1 MIQAKRK
8 PPKGV
13 TLTELMI
20 AVVVL
25 SVGALGLLGSF
36 GGIARSVQSAKAKT
50 LATNLCQEKT
60 QILKQKNYY
69 RVLVTTAP
77 AYNTDFG
84 DPIPFDPSTGYFP
97 PETIIEGGITFTR
110 LTFVEVAQEVSPNI
124 VTLAPTSSDTGL
136 KLITVTTLWGT
147 GDHARKIAVQSLLSN
162 PDATV
167 QNSTLT
173 GFVQRAGPIAI
184 PNATVSVSENSGWVD
199 TTDGAGLYRINL
211 FPGSY
216 NILVEAAGYFPQLVA
231 VTIPANATVNQNVTL
246 SPMTTQAVQGYAWI
260 RDHLVISQVVASS
273 ESAAA
278 PGFYQEYVEVFNPT
292 TGTVQ
297 MKGRFG
303 LKFQRRVAQDAM
315 PRVIDIDY
323 DYKTPVSTNIAPGGY
338 YLFANTSPV
347 TVGGVSLQADAI
359 WAVGAGS
366 NTVFPYFHTAG
377 PYGEDNNIIPINT
390 DGGGEGAGGVQLYD
404 IVTGNAHDTFGW
416 KGFGGQFPG
425 LYETIPLDQMT
436 GFQAGEQFTREVSTA
451 GYDHATL
458 GMIADLYGRAYDHGW
473 NLDNLLTNSEVG
485 TILPPHNSASAVRMT
500 VTGTPAIGAVVTCND
515 GLSGPV
521 TVPDSGWFWNGTD
534 NRFYKNPGFSLPSI
548 ATGTWSVYFSSTT
561 AFADSFVE
569 VSSVVIVGGAPLEI
583 PHATTVPAW
592 EVPGRYSVFVTSSS
606 EEGFVL
612 GTLRNVFG
620 GGISPAITVTNNLA
634 SVLANTASPYRF
646 FLRTVPGTYNVTA
659 NPGNAN
665 ASYVSAVQTGVAVN
679 AGQVTSGVDFVLSQA
694 GSLRGFVSRDGTNAL
709 PGIAMT
715 ATNAAGLVETTVVTG
730 NDGRFTMTNI
740 STGAYVIEAALG
752 SGEASVPLSVSTTVT
767 VGTSLFVGSFT
778 VVGAAGYV
786 TGNVTQSG
794 SPIKTGVMVVVSTAV
809 VAAPPALSSASM
821 TGIPYY
827 IGASYE
833 DGSYSLEVKGSTST
847 TFRVYAFYPVQNAT
861 GTWSTLTA
869 SSASVQILPG
879 QTKTGVS
886 FAW

>member
-1 MIQAKRK
+1 MRK
-8 PPKGV
+8 TRRKLPIGV

-20 AVVVL
+20 AVAVI
-25 SVGALGLLGSF
+25 SVGALGLLGAF
-36 GGIARSVQSAKAKT
+36 GGIARSVQSSKAKT

-77 AYNTDFG
+77 DYNTDFPS
-84 DPIPFDPSTGYFP
+84 PIPYDPSTGYFP
-97 PETIIEGGITFTR
+97 PETIVEGGITFTR
-110 LTFVEVAQEVSPNI
+110 LTFVEVAQEVGTDI

-136 KLITVTTLWGT
+136 KLITVTALWTTGNEPKELHVRTLVT
-147 GDHARKIAVQSLLSN
+147 N

-167 QNSTLT
+167 QNSVLK

-184 PNATVSVSENSGWVD
+184 PNAAVSVSENSGWVD
-199 TTDGAGLYRINL
+199 TTDGTGLYTINL

-216 NILVEAAGYFPQLVA
+216 NILVEAPGYFPQLVA
-231 VTIPANATVNQNVTL
+231 VTVPANATVNQNITL
-246 SPMTTQAVQGYAWI
+246 APMTTQTVQGYAWI

-292 TGTVQ
+292 TSTVQ

-303 LKFQRRVAQDAM
+303 LKFQRRVAQDAL

-359 WAVGAGS
+359 WAVAAGS

-390 DGGGEGAGGVQLYD
+390 DGAGEGAGGFQLYD
-404 IVTGNAHDTFGW
+404 IVTGIAHDTFGW
-416 KGFGGQFPG
+416 KGFGGLWPG
-425 LYETIPLDQMT
+425 LYETVPMQQMT

-451 GYDHATL
+451 GYNHATL
-458 GMIADLYGRAYDHGW
+458 GMIADLYGRAYDHDW
-473 NLDNLLTNSEVG
+473 NLDNIMTNGEVG
-485 TILPPHNSASAVRMT
+485 AILPPHNSASAVRMT
-500 VTGTPAIGAVVTCND
+500 VTGTPAIGAVVSCND

-534 NRFYKNPGFSLPSI
+534 NRWYRNPGFTMPSI

-561 AFADSFVE
+561 ALADSFVE
-569 VSSVVIVGGAPLEI
+569 VSSVVIVGGAALNI
-583 PHATTVPAW
+583 PHATTNPAW

-612 GTLRNVFG
+612 GTVRNVFG
-620 GGISPAITVTNNLA
+620 TGIAPAITVTNNLA

-646 FLRTVPGTYNVTA
+646 FLRTV
-659 NPGNAN
+659 
-665 ASYVSAVQTGVAVN
+665 
-679 AGQVTSGVDFVLSQA
+679 
-694 GSLRGFVSRDGTNAL
+694 
-709 PGIAMT
+709 
-715 ATNAAGLVETTVVTG
+715 
-730 NDGRFTMTNI
+730 
-740 STGAYVIEAALG
+740 
-752 SGEASVPLSVSTTVT
+752 
-767 VGTSLFVGSFT
+767 
-778 VVGAAGYV
+778 
-786 TGNVTQSG
+786 
-794 SPIKTGVMVVVSTAV
+794 
-809 VAAPPALSSASM
+809 
-821 TGIPYY
+821 
-827 IGASYE
+827 
-833 DGSYSLEVKGSTST
+833 
-847 TFRVYAFYPVQNAT
+847 
-861 GTWSTLTA
+861 
-869 SSASVQILPG
+869 
-879 QTKTGVS
+879 
-886 FAW
+886 

>member
-1 MIQAKRK
+1 M
-8 PPKGV
+8 GV

-20 AVVVL
+20 AVVVI

-36 GGIARSVQSAKAKT
+36 GGIARSVQSAKSKT

-69 RVLVTTAP
+69 RVLTTTAP
-77 AYNTDFG
+77 AYLMDFSA
-84 DPIPFDPSTGYFP
+84 PIPYDPSTGYFP
-97 PETIIEGGITFTR
+97 PETILEGGIRFTR
-110 LTFVEVAQEVSPNI
+110 LTFVEIAQEVGSNI

-136 KLITVTTLWGT
+136 KLITVTTLWGQ
-147 GDHARKIAVQSLLSN
+147 GDDQRKVQVQSLLSN

-167 QNSTLT
+167 QNSVLR

-199 TTDGAGLYRINL
+199 TTDGTGLYTINL

-216 NILVEAAGYFPQLVA
+216 NILVEAPGYFPQLVA
-231 VTIPANATVNQNVTL
+231 VTVPANATVNQSVTL

-292 TGTVQ
+292 TSTVQ
-297 MKGRFG
+297 MKGRCG
-303 LKFQRRVAQDAM
+303 LKFQRRVAQDAL
-315 PRVIDIDY
+315 PLVIDINY

-359 WAVGAGS
+359 WAVAAGS
-366 NTVFPYFHTAG
+366 NTVFPYFHNPG

-390 DGGGEGAGGVQLYD
+390 DGAGEGAGGLQLYD
-404 IVTGNAHDTFGW
+404 TVTGIVHDTFGW
-416 KGFGGQFPG
+416 MGFGGLWPG
-425 LYETIPLDQMT
+425 LYETFPLQQMT

-451 GYDHATL
+451 GYNDATL
-458 GMIADLYGRAYDHGW
+458 GMIADLYGRAYDHDW
-473 NLDNLLTNSEVG
+473 NLDNILTNSEVG
-485 TILPPHNSASAVRMT
+485 GVLPPHNSASPVRMT
-500 VTGTPAIGAVVTCND
+500 VTGTPALGAVVSCND
-515 GLSGPV
+515 GLSGPS

-534 NRFYKNPGFSLPSI
+534 NRWYRNPGFTLPSI

-561 AFADSFVE
+561 AFSDSFVE
-569 VSSVVIVGGAPLEI
+569 ISSVVIAGGAALNI
-583 PHATTVPAW
+583 PHATTNPAW
-592 EVPGRYSVFVTSSS
+592 EVPGRYSVFITSSS

-612 GTLRNVFG
+612 GTVRNVFG
-620 GGISPAITVTNNLA
+620 AGIAPAISVTNNLA
-634 SVLANTASPYRF
+634 SVLANTVSPYRF
-646 FLRTVPGTYNVTA
+646 FLRTVPGTYNITA
-659 NPGNAN
+659 NVNNAN
-665 ASYVSAVQTGVAVN
+665 PNYVSDVQTGVTVN
-679 AGQVTSGVDFVLSQA
+679 AGQVTSGVNFILSQA

-715 ATNAAGLVETTVVTG
+715 ATNAAGLVETTAVTG
-730 NDGRFTMTNI
+730 NDGRFTMTNM

-752 SGEASVPLSVSTTVT
+752 SGEASAPLSVSTTVT

-786 TGNVTQSG
+786 TGSVTQSG

-809 VAAPPALSSASM
+809 VGAPPALSSASLV
-821 TGIPYY
+821 GIPYY

-833 DGSYSLEVKGSTST
+833 DGTYSLEVKGSTST
-847 TFRVYAFYPVQNAT
+847 NFRVYAFYPVQNAT

-879 QTKTGVS
+879 QTKTGVN

>member
-1 MIQAKRK
+1 
-8 PPKGV
+8 
-13 TLTELMI
+13 
-20 AVVVL
+20 
-25 SVGALGLLGSF
+25 
-36 GGIARSVQSAKAKT
+36 
-50 LATNLCQEKT
+50 
-60 QILKQKNYY
+60 
-69 RVLVTTAP
+69 
-77 AYNTDFG
+77 
-84 DPIPFDPSTGYFP
+84 
-97 PETIIEGGITFTR
+97 
-110 LTFVEVAQEVSPNI
+110 
-124 VTLAPTSSDTGL
+124 
-136 KLITVTTLWGT
+136 
-147 GDHARKIAVQSLLSN
+147 
-162 PDATV
+162 
-167 QNSTLT
+167 
-173 GFVQRAGPIAI
+173 
-184 PNATVSVSENSGWVD
+184 
-199 TTDGAGLYRINL
+199 
-211 FPGSY
+211 
-216 NILVEAAGYFPQLVA
+216 

-292 TGTVQ
+292 TSTVQ

-303 LKFQRRVAQDAM
+303 LKFQRRIAQDAM

-390 DGGGEGAGGVQLYD
+390 DGGGEGAGGLQLYD
-404 IVTGNAHDTFGW
+404 IGTGIAHDTFGW

-451 GYDHATL
+451 GFNHATL
-458 GMIADLYGRAYDHGW
+458 GMIADLYGRAYDHDW
-473 NLDNLLTNSEVG
+473 NLDNLLTNAEVG
-485 TILPPHNSASAVRMT
+485 AILPPHNSASAIRMT
-500 VTGTPAIGAVVTCND
+500 VTGTPGIGAVVSSND

-521 TVPDSGWFWNGTD
+521 TVPNSGWFWNGTD

-583 PHATTVPAW
+583 PHATTIPAW

-620 GGISPAITVTNNLA
+620 TGISPAITVTNNLA

-809 VAAPPALSSASM
+809 VAAPPALSSTSM

-861 GTWSTLTA
+861 GTWNTLTA

>member
-1 MIQAKRK
+1 MTKTKRRTAV
-8 PPKGV
+8 GV

-25 SVGALGLLGSF
+25 SLGALGLLGSF
-36 GGIARSVQSAKAKT
+36 AGIARSVQSSKAKT

-77 AYNTDFG
+77 AYNTDFA
-84 DPIPFDPSTGYFP
+84 DPIAFDPSSGYFP
-97 PETIIEGGITFTR
+97 PETIVEGGITFTR
-110 LTFVEVAQEVSPNI
+110 LTFVEVAQEIGSDI
-124 VTLAPTSSDTGL
+124 VALAPTSSDTGL
-136 KLITVTTLWGT
+136 KLITVTTFWGNPD
-147 GDHARKIAVQSLLSN
+147 GRRKVQVQSLLSN

-167 QNSTLT
+167 QSSILR
-173 GFVQRAGPIAI
+173 GFVQRAGPVAV

-199 TTDGAGLYRINL
+199 STDGTGLYTINL

-231 VTIPANATVNQNVTL
+231 VTIPANATVNQNITL
-246 SPMTTQAVQGYAWI
+246 SPMTTQSVQGYAWI

-292 TGTVQ
+292 TSTVQ

-359 WAVGAGS
+359 WETAAGS
-366 NTVFPYFHTAG
+366 NTVFPYFHAAG

-390 DGGGEGAGGVQLYD
+390 DGGGEGAGGLQLYD
-404 IVTGNAHDTFGW
+404 TVTGIAHDTFGW
-416 KGFGGQFPG
+416 KGFGGQYPG
-425 LYETIPLDQMT
+425 LYESIPMDQMT

-451 GYDHATL
+451 GYNHATL
-458 GMIADLYGRAYDHGW
+458 GLVADLYGRAYDHDW
-473 NLDNLLTNSEVG
+473 NLDNILTNTEVG
-485 TILPPHNSASAVRMT
+485 GVLPPHNSASATRTT
-500 VTGTPAIGAVVTCND
+500 VTGTPAIDAVVTCND

-534 NRFYKNPGFSLPSI
+534 NRWYRNPGFTMPSI
-548 ATGTWSVYFSSTT
+548 ATGTWSVYFSSRT
-561 AFADSFVE
+561 AYADSFVE
-569 VSSVVIVGGAPLEI
+569 VSSVVIVGGGPLNI
-583 PHATTVPAW
+583 PHATTNPAW
-592 EVPGRYSVFVTSSS
+592 AVPGRYSVFITSSS

-612 GTLRNVFG
+612 GTVRNVFG
-620 GGISPAITVTNNLA
+620 TGIAPAINVTNNLA

-646 FLRTVPGTYNVTA
+646 FLRTVPGIYNLTA
-659 NPGNAN
+659 NANNAN
-665 ASYVSAVQTGVAVN
+665 ANYVSAVQPGVTVN
-679 AGQVTSGVDFVLSQA
+679 AGQVTSGVDFILTQA

-730 NDGRFTMTNI
+730 NDGRFTMSNM
-740 STGAYVIEAALG
+740 STGTYVIEAALG
-752 SGEASVPLSVSTTVT
+752 SGEVSAPLSVSTTVT

-786 TGNVTQSG
+786 TGAVTQSG

-809 VAAPPALSSASM
+809 LAAPPALSSTTM

-833 DGSYSLEVKGSTST
+833 DGTYSLEVKGSTST
-847 TFRVYAFYPVQNAT
+847 TFRVYAFYPIQNAT
-861 GTWSTLTA
+861 GTWTTLTA
-869 SSASVQILPG
+869 SSANVQILPG
-879 QTKTGVS
+879 QTKTGVN

>member
-1 MIQAKRK
+1 M
-8 PPKGV
+8 GV

-20 AVVVL
+20 AVVVI

-36 GGIARSVQSAKAKT
+36 GGIARSVQSAKSKT

-69 RVLVTTAP
+69 RVLTTTAP
-77 AYNTDFG
+77 AYIMDFSA
-84 DPIPFDPSTGYFP
+84 PIPYDPSTGYFP
-97 PETIIEGGITFTR
+97 PETILEGGIRFTR
-110 LTFVEVAQEVSPNI
+110 LTFVEIAQEVGSNI

-136 KLITVTTLWGT
+136 KLITVTTLWGQ
-147 GDHARKIAVQSLLSN
+147 GDDQRKVQVQSLLSN

-167 QNSTLT
+167 QNSVLR

-199 TTDGAGLYRINL
+199 TTDGTGLYTINL

-216 NILVEAAGYFPQLVA
+216 NILVEAPGYFPQLVA
-231 VTIPANATVNQNVTL
+231 VTVPANATVNQSVTL

-292 TGTVQ
+292 TSTVQ
-297 MKGRFG
+297 MKGRCG
-303 LKFQRRVAQDAM
+303 LKFQRRVAQDAL
-315 PRVIDIDY
+315 PLVIDINY

-359 WAVGAGS
+359 WAVAAGS
-366 NTVFPYFHTAG
+366 NTVFPYFHNPG

-390 DGGGEGAGGVQLYD
+390 DGAGEGAGGLQLYD
-404 IVTGNAHDTFGW
+404 TVTGIVHDTFGW
-416 KGFGGQFPG
+416 MGFGGLWPG
-425 LYETIPLDQMT
+425 LYETFPLQQMT

-451 GYDHATL
+451 GYNDATL
-458 GMIADLYGRAYDHGW
+458 GMIADLYGRAYDHDW
-473 NLDNLLTNSEVG
+473 NLDNILTNSEVG
-485 TILPPHNSASAVRMT
+485 GVLPPHNSASPVRMT
-500 VTGTPAIGAVVTCND
+500 VTGTPALGAVVSCND
-515 GLSGPV
+515 GLSGPS

-534 NRFYKNPGFSLPSI
+534 NRWYRNPGFTLPSI

-561 AFADSFVE
+561 AFSDSFVE
-569 VSSVVIVGGAPLEI
+569 ISSVVIAGGAALNI
-583 PHATTVPAW
+583 PHATTNPAW
-592 EVPGRYSVFVTSSS
+592 EVPGRYSVFITSSS

-612 GTLRNVFG
+612 GTVRNVFG
-620 GGISPAITVTNNLA
+620 AGIAPAISVTNNLA
-634 SVLANTASPYRF
+634 SVLANTVSPYRF
-646 FLRTVPGTYNVTA
+646 FLRTVPGTYNITA
-659 NPGNAN
+659 NVNNAN
-665 ASYVSAVQTGVAVN
+665 PNYVSDVQTGVTVN
-679 AGQVTSGVDFVLSQA
+679 AGQVTSGVNFILSQA

-715 ATNAAGLVETTVVTG
+715 ATNAAGLVETTAVTG
-730 NDGRFTMTNI
+730 NDGRFTMTNM

-752 SGEASVPLSVSTTVT
+752 SGEASAPLSVSTTVT

-786 TGNVTQSG
+786 TGSVTQSG

-809 VAAPPALSSASM
+809 VGAPPALSSASLV
-821 TGIPYY
+821 GIPYY

-833 DGSYSLEVKGSTST
+833 DGTYSLEVKGSTST
-847 TFRVYAFYPVQNAT
+847 NFRVYAFYPVQNAT

-879 QTKTGVS
+879 QTKTGVN